1 MTVFEQQALKALN
14 QIAAGTVNSQQAAA
28 VSWLEKW
35 APLIGPILSV
45 GIAVAGWWFIDRS
58 NRRSNRDAFRL
69 QLADAARNRILDAL
83 YDYRDYLTDVRDPSR
98 LFRQGNSTL
107 RGMYPKIRYHFP
119 RRDDDPDG
127 SRVEMALRDLALF
140 DPRESSW
147 LKAVHR
153 DAWALGTKKEVSEVL
168 DLLGELDT
176 QHQSIMIS
184 LYSYLDQVRDV
195 LEQGVAA
202 GVRFVFKGRDEAS
215 LGTIDNQIS
224 GIDMFV
230 ALLQKP
236 LEAFDERRNA
246 HLPSG

>member
-1 MTVFEQQALKALN
+1 MC
-14 QIAAGTVNSQQAAA
+14 
-28 VSWLEKW
+28 
-35 APLIGPILSV
+35 
-45 GIAVAGWWFIDRS
+45 IAVAGWWFIDRS

-83 YDYRDYLTDVRDPSR
+83 YDYKDFLTDVQTPSR

-107 RGMYPKIRYHFP
+107 GGMYPKTRYHFP
-119 RRDDDPDG
+119 PKDDDPDG
-127 SRVEMALRDLALF
+127 SRVEMAFRDLALF
-140 DPRESSW
+140 DPRESAW

-153 DAWALGTKKEVSEVL
+153 DAWALGTKKGVSEVL
-168 DLLGELDT
+168 DFLGELEI

-184 LYSYLDQVRDV
+184 LYSYLEQVHNA

-202 GVRFVFKGRDEAS
+202 GVRFIFEGRDEGS
-215 LGTIDNQIS
+215 SGTIDIQIS

-236 LEAFDERRNA
+236 LEEFDERHNA